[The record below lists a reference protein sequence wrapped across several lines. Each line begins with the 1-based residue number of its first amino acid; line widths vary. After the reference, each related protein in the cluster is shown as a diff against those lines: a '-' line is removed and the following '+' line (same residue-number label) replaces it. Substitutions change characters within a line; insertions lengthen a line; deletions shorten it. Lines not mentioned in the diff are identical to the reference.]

1 MVDANTIFNSKEI
14 CEIEELIDINKQI
27 KDLETR
33 KKELNDKLKDNM
45 KNLNVSNFTLNGSSF
60 SLIETQRRTITKAT
74 KDKFIAELVGLNKQ
88 YLLTT
93 SIEPDLDSIFSEVD
107 AGTLDKDFVNKYVKV
122 SDVTTLRCN

>member
-1 MVDANTIFNSKEI
+1 MIDAKTIFNPKEI

-27 KDLETR
+27 KELEVR

-45 KNLNVSNFTLNGSSF
+45 KNLNVSNFALDNSSF

-107 AGTLDKDFVNKYVKV
+107 AGTLDKDLVNKYVKV

>member
-27 KDLETR
+27 KELETR
-33 KKELNDKLKDNM
+33 KKELNDKLKDSM
-45 KNLNVSNFTLNGSSF
+45 KSLNISNFTLNGSSF

-107 AGTLDKDFVNKYVKV
+107 AGTLDKDLVNKYVKV

>member
-27 KDLETR
+27 KELETR

-45 KNLNVSNFTLNGSSF
+45 KSLNLSNFILDNSSF

>member
-27 KDLETR
+27 KELETR

-45 KNLNVSNFTLNGSSF
+45 KSLNVSNFTLNGSSF

-107 AGTLDKDFVNKYVKV
+107 AGTLDKDLVHKYVKV

>member
-1 MVDANTIFNSKEI
+1 MIDANTIFNPKEI

-27 KDLETR
+27 KELETR

-45 KNLNVSNFTLNGSSF
+45 KSLNVSNFTLDNSSF

-107 AGTLDKDFVNKYVKV
+107 AGTLDKDFVNKYRRY
-122 SDVTTLRCN
+122 RCKR

>member
-27 KDLETR
+27 KELETR

-45 KNLNVSNFTLNGSSF
+45 KSLNVSNFTLNGSSF

-107 AGTLDKDFVNKYVKV
+107 AGTLDKDLVNKYVKV

>member
-27 KDLETR
+27 KELETR
-33 KKELNDKLKDNM
+33 KKELNDKLKDSM
-45 KNLNVSNFTLNGSSF
+45 KSLNISNFALDNSSF

-107 AGTLDKDFVNKYVKV
+107 AGTLDKDLVNKYVKV

>member
-27 KDLETR
+27 KELETR

-45 KNLNVSNFTLNGSSF
+45 KSLNVSNFTLNGSSF
-60 SLIETQRRTITKAT
+60 SLIETQRRTVTKAT

-107 AGTLDKDFVNKYVKV
+107 AGTLDKDLVNKYVKV

>member
-33 KKELNDKLKDNM
+33 KKELNDNLKDNM

-107 AGTLDKDFVNKYVKV
+107 AGTLDKDLVHKYIKV

>member
-27 KDLETR
+27 KELENR

-45 KNLNVSNFTLNGSSF
+45 KKLNVSNFALDNSSF

-107 AGTLDKDFVNKYVKV
+107 AGTLDKDLVHKYIKV

>member
-27 KDLETR
+27 KELETR

-45 KNLNVSNFTLNGSSF
+45 KSLNVSNFTLNGSSF
-60 SLIETQRRTITKAT
+60 SLIETQRRTVAKTT
-74 KDKFIAELVGLNKQ
+74 KDKFIAELVGLNKN

-93 SIEPDLDSIFSEVD
+93 SIELDLDSIFSEVD

>member
-45 KNLNVSNFTLNGSSF
+45 KSLNVSNFALDNSSF

-107 AGTLDKDFVNKYVKV
+107 AGTLDKDLVNKYVKV